1 MAKHDP
7 NIQKQ
12 FAEALQGSEKMGE
25 FELLDAIRPTIL
37 ILEKDDTYNTSQKLK
52 IFSLITSLSNCAEKE
67 RPKYVR
73 KLTSALK

>member
-7 NIQKQ
+7 NIQKE
-12 FAEALQGSEKMGE
+12 FAEALQGSEKMEE

-37 ILEKDDTYNTSQKLK
+37 VIEKDDTYSTSQKLK

-73 KLTSALK
+73 KITSALK

>member
-12 FAEALQGSEKMGE
+12 FAEALQGSEKMAE

-52 IFSLITSLSNCAEKE
+52 IFSLITLLSNCAEKE

-73 KLTSALK
+73 KITSALK